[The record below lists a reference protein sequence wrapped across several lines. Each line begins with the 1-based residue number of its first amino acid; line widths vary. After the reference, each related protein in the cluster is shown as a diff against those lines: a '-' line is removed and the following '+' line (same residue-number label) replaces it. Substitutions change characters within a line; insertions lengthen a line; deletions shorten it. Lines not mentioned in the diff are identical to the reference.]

1 MSLREAGSLA
11 ASFSSTGTSLTDHSL
26 AERIYQGLR
35 AGILDG
41 SLEPGSVLRQEQI
54 ARRFAASRVP
64 VREAMGRLEGDGL
77 IISRPRRGYAVHALQ
92 QDDIV
97 EIFELRVVI
106 EEHAARIAAIAR
118 TEDDIDVV
126 TGLVERMETVAR
138 EGSNYG
144 SDWARLNRDF
154 HLRLVASSRRQRLHT
169 TVETLR
175 DSVEAYVRAEM
186 GITGDVKSALLE
198 HREMLEAF
206 RAGDADGLARLSR
219 QHIEG
224 TARRLLD
231 GLRRRSSAQALGAA

>member
-1 MSLREAGSLA
+1 MRLREADSSA
-11 ASFSSTGTSLTDHSL
+11 AACFGIKNELVDDSL

-77 IISRPRRGYAVHALQ
+77 LISRPRRGYAVHSLRQ
-92 QDDIV
+92 NEIV

-118 TEDDIDVV
+118 TDDDIDVV

-138 EGSNYG
+138 QGGNYG

-154 HLRLVASSRRQRLHT
+154 HLRLVASSRRQRLLG

-186 GITGDVKSALLE
+186 GITGDVESALLE
-198 HREMLEAF
+198 HREILEAF

-231 GLRRRSSAQALGAA
+231 GLRRRSSAQALGAT